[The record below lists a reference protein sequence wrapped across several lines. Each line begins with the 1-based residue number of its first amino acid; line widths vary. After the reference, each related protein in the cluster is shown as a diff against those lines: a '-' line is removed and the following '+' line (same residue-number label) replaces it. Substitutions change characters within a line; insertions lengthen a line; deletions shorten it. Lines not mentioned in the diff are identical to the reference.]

1 MIFSIVKITLILNL
15 NINTICRSS
24 RLEVFCKN
32 VVPENFLKFTGKHLC
47 QSLFFNKVAGLQP
60 FKYLRWYGLLTQL
73 YQKRGLWH
81 RCFPVNFAKFLTT
94 PFLTEHL
101 WWLLLPIL
109 SKRLNTYWGFKNR
122 KSDYVGLT
130 NLSKQSSPI

>member
-1 MIFSIVKITLILNL
+1 MERFDCTQFEFMSSWCLCWQLWRCYAQKSSLSIAEHVIACWVESFLGFLSSSLLILNAFTQKRGMIFSIVKITLILNL

-73 YQKRGLWH
+73 Y
-81 RCFPVNFAKFLTT
+81 
-94 PFLTEHL
+94 
-101 WWLLLPIL
+101 
-109 SKRLNTYWGFKNR
+109 
-122 KSDYVGLT
+122 
-130 NLSKQSSPI
+130 